1 MENFEDLNVEKKSV
15 DGNYKFL
22 GVNIT
27 YLVCAILFLTIGALF
42 QNMHVESGLIITEYL
57 LILAPVFLVGFIMKV
72 DFKSALRLNKIS
84 LKHILLIMLMALV
97 LIPVIFASNLLM
109 VVLLNTF
116 DKMSVQSIPSASN
129 GSELALY
136 LFIISISAGICEEF
150 FFRGMVLNAYEKY
163 FNRNVGIVLS
173 AILFGIFHYNLQ
185 NLFGPIILGLV
196 FGYLVTVT
204 GSIWAGVIAHATNNG
219 VAVVSSFL
227 MEMLSPSTIEAASS
241 EATQASLEALK
252 FPTVIPILIVVFV
265 FAGIGLFIA
274 VKIIKYIGRDFLTYE
289 VNQRVKIGKNL
300 YRISDMDEETI
311 GILSE
316 AYYDDEREEAEIT
329 GDLEIRKN
337 IKIIQL
343 DRFKRYKVKIMAPKA
358 SVDRSDLP
366 TVTGTVAK
374 MLPIIISIIIYA
386 FIWIRYLGRV

>member
-1 MENFEDLNVEKKSV
+1 MESLEDLNIEKESEKRSY
-15 DGNYKFL
+15 NFL
-22 GVNIT
+22 GVNST
-27 YLVCAILFLTIGALF
+27 YLVCAVLFLTIGALF
-42 QNMHVESGLIITEYL
+42 QEMHIESGLVITEYL
-57 LILAPVFLVGFIMKV
+57 LILAPVFVVGFIMKV

-84 LKHILLIMLMALV
+84 LKHVSLIMLMALV

-109 VVLLNTF
+109 VVILNTF
-116 DKMSVQSIPSASN
+116 DKMSVQTIPSASN

-163 FNRNVGIVLS
+163 FNRKSAIVLS

-227 MEMLSPSTIEAASS
+227 MELLSPSTIESGSS
-241 EATQASLEALK
+241 QATQASLEALK
-252 FPTVIPILIVVFV
+252 FPAILPALIVIFI
-265 FAGIGLFIA
+265 FAGISLFIA
-274 VKIIKYIGRDFLTYE
+274 VRIIKYIGRDFMTYE
-289 VNQRVKIGKNL
+289 IDQKIRIGKNK
-300 YRISDMDEETI
+300 YRVVDLDNEII

-316 AYYDDEREEAEIT
+316 SYFTDDREEGFI
-329 GDLEIRKN
+329 GDDPEIRKN
-337 IKIIQL
+337 IKQIQL
-343 DRFKRYKVKIMAPKA
+343 DRFKRYKVKVLSSK
-358 SVDRSDLP
+358 SSRHSDNKP
-366 TVTGTVAK
+366 TVTGTIAR
-374 MLPIIISIIIYA
+374 MLPIIISVIIYV
-386 FIWIRYLGRV
+386 FIWVRYLGRV